1 MSSLANRIAVVT
13 GASRGLGR
21 AAALALAKEGAHIIA
36 MARTVGGLEELDDE
50 IKAASGTAT
59 LVPADLRDFDAHDRL
74 GKAIFDRWGKL
85 DILVLNGAILGPV
98 TPLTHI
104 SPAQWSEALDVNV
117 TANWRLLRSLDLLL
131 KRSDAARVIGVTSG
145 VVKRPRAYVG
155 AYGVTKAAFEMMM
168 RIYAFECESTSVR
181 ANLLDPGIAR
191 TNMRASFA
199 PGEDPMTVPPPE
211 EIAPLFVALAQP
223 SLELNGQV
231 ALFPE
236 WKKTGKIG

>member
-1 MSSLANRIAVVT
+1 MMTSLSNRIAVVT

-21 AAALALAKEGAHIIA
+21 AAALALAKEGAHVIA
-36 MARTVGGLEELDDE
+36 LARTVGGLEELDDE
-50 IKAASGTAT
+50 IKAAAGSAT

-98 TPLTHI
+98 MPLTHI

-155 AYGVTKAAFEMMM
+155 AYSITKAAFEMMM
-168 RIYAFECESTSVR
+168 RIYAFECESTNVR
-181 ANLLDPGIAR
+181 VNLLDPGVAR
-191 TNMRASFA
+191 TKMRASFA
-199 PGEDPMTVPPPE
+199 PGEDPMTIPAPE
-211 EIAPLFVALAQP
+211 EIAPLFVELARP
-223 SLELNGQV
+223 SLNSNGD
-231 ALFPE
+231 LFHFPT
-236 WKKTGKIG
+236 WKAKRTR

>member
-1 MSSLANRIAVVT
+1 MGSLSNRIAVVT

-21 AAALALAKEGAHIIA
+21 AAALAIAKEGAHIIA

-50 IKAASGTAT
+50 IKAAGGSAT

-104 SPAQWSEALDVNV
+104 SPAQWSETLDVNV

-155 AYGVTKAAFEMMM
+155 AYGITKTAFEMMM
-168 RIYAFECESTSVR
+168 RIYAIECENTDVR
-181 ANLLDPGIAR
+181 VNILDPGIAR
-191 TNMRASFA
+191 TKMRATLV
-199 PGEDPMTVPPPE
+199 PGEDPMSVPLPE
-211 EIAPLFVALAQP
+211 EIAPLFVELAKS
-223 SLELNGQV
+223 SLTLNGQI

-236 WKKTGKIG
+236 WKKTGKLG

>member
-50 IKAASGTAT
+50 IKAASGSAT

-211 EIAPLFVALAQP
+211 ESASLFVALAQP
-223 SLELNGQV
+223 SLGANGQIV
-231 ALFPE
+231 LFPE